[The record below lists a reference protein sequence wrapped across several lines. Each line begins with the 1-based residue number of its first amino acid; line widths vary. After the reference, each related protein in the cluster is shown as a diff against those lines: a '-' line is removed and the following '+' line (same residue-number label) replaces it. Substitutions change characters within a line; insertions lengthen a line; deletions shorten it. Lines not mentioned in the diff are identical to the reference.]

1 MNKLQMYQKF
11 VRQLETRFS
20 NQRLVSRIHFHNITI
35 NLQKKVS
42 RSFYLNF
49 TFMSPNLSYAFDQ
62 LKEIAWL
69 ELALRS
75 VSLLF
80 SIDELDATQ
89 IYLYIWSVVYIEITS
104 SRVELI
110 CTMSPFIYLQQ
121 YFENLIKNTCN
132 YDFHLLMQKHIVFDI
147 LTFIHS
153 FKKLTKNKNL
163 NINSM
168 VSLLV

>member
-1 MNKLQMYQKF
+1 MTSVNSLDHKYTHCHGNIPKGHFMNKLQMYQKF

-49 TFMSPNLSYAFDQ
+49 TFMSPNLSYAFDK

-80 SIDELDATQ
+80 SIDESDAT
-89 IYLYIWSVVYIEITS
+89 
-104 SRVELI
+104 
-110 CTMSPFIYLQQ
+110 
-121 YFENLIKNTCN
+121 
-132 YDFHLLMQKHIVFDI
+132 
-147 LTFIHS
+147 
-153 FKKLTKNKNL
+153 
-163 NINSM
+163 
-168 VSLLV
+168 